1 MQRRLCIAALACCAS
16 LRALAQETTQRPRH
30 KLSAARI
37 HEALSSRF
45 PMRSR
50 LAGVLQLEVSAP
62 GLLLLPARNKLGA
75 SLQVE
80 ASGPAL
86 KRPER
91 GELDVVFS
99 LRYEPGD
106 RTLRAHQPEIL
117 GVRVPGAS
125 SDLTGVLQ
133 ALLPALTKEMAA
145 DLVLHRFTD
154 QDLALANTMGFE
166 PGPLTVLDDGLLVEF
181 VPLTRR

>member
-1 MQRRLCIAALACCAS
+1 MQRRLCLAALACCAS
-16 LRALAQETTQRPRH
+16 LRAFSQEEAQRPRH

-50 LAGVLQLEVSAP
+50 LGGLLHLEVSAP

-75 SLQVE
+75 SLHVQ

-86 KRPER
+86 KRPEQ

-106 RTLRAHQPEIL
+106 RSLRAHEPEIL
-117 GVRVPGAS
+117 AVRVPGAS
-125 SDLTGVLQ
+125 ADLTGVLQ
-133 ALLPALTKEMAA
+133 ALLPALSREIAT

-154 QDLALANTMGFE
+154 RDLVLADTMGFE
-166 PGPLTVLDDGLLVEF
+166 PGPLTVLHDGLLVEF
-181 VPLTRR
+181 VPKARR